1 MTERIDAILAVGAAG
16 KFAGLVIPPLVDRG
30 AKVRGL
36 VAKPEQAG
44 AVRARGA
51 ADVAIGDARRTA

>member
-36 VAKPEQAG
+36 VTKPEQVG
-44 AVRARGA
+44 AVRVRGA
-51 ADVAIGDARRTA
+51 R